1 MRRYL
6 LDTGPAQ
13 DFLNNRNGLR
23 ERVDDERHRGNPI
36 GICTPVLGELWAGV
50 EGSASRDR
58 NLQRLRH
65 GLSRLILWPYDE
77 RAAEEYG
84 RIFTELKRL
93 GRPMQQVDMM
103 IAAIAFTLGNC
114 TVVSADSDLMA
125 IPGLTVENWAV
136 EAAGGAV

>member
-1 MRRYL
+1 VRRYL

-13 DFLNNRNGLR
+13 DFLDDRHGVR
-23 ERVDDERHRGNPI
+23 ERVDAARKQGHRI
-36 GICTPVLGELWAGV
+36 GICTPVLGELWSGV

-77 RAAEEYG
+77 RAAAEYG
-84 RIFTELKRL
+84 RIFTELRRQ
-93 GRPMQQVDMM
+93 GRPMQQIDIM

-114 TVVSADSDLMA
+114 TVVSADSDLA
-125 IPGLTVENWAV
+125 VVPGLGIENWA
-136 EAAGGAV
+136 AP